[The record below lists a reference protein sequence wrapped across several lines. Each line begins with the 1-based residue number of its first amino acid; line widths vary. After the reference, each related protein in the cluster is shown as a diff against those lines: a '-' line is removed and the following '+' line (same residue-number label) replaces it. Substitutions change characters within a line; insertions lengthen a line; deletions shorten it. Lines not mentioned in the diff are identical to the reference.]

1 MYLTNG
7 YYSDLVNSYIGI
19 FQLAKQQ
26 VEDEYNNATTFKSGH
41 SDFLVLYGSH
51 LLIWGH
57 CMMLHELKR
66 E

>member
-26 VEDEYNNATTFKSGH
+26 VEDEYNDTTTFKSGH

-51 LLIWGH
+51 LLI
-57 CMMLHELKR
+57 
-66 E
+66 